1 MTQIFKKFGTD
12 HALPKGSMLGM
23 FTWAVLDDVGAHE
36 PAVLISMT
44 IWEVEPMD
52 MDTLISKLNW
62 FYSLELN
69 QVDLYNA
76 QSKTFKGRYSGIVFE
91 RCAYIEQN
99 HVDNIGEKIKELGG
113 KPTVLGDIISPIIG
127 KIAGE
132 LISKTGLEDTLAINI
147 MIEQKAMKD
156 YNELIDK
163 LHQDNYDDKELTKIL
178 QHNFVDE
185 HLHTE
190 WFRTKII
197 AIKQYEFTANHYS
210 ASTKIQPKNQ
220 EIDNC
225 RATLKRKILL
235 KPRPIKN
242 VKW

>member
-1 MTQIFKKFGTD
+1 
-12 HALPKGSMLGM
+12 
-23 FTWAVLDDVGAHE
+23 
-36 PAVLISMT
+36 
-44 IWEVEPMD
+44 MD
-52 MDTLISKLNW
+52 TDTLISKLNW

-76 QSKTFKGRYSGIVFE
+76 QSKAFKGRYSGIVFE

-127 KIAGE
+127 KVAGE
-132 LISKTGLEDTLAINI
+132 LISMTGLEDTLAINI
-147 MIEQKAMKD
+147 LIEQKAMKD
-156 YNELIDK
+156 YNDLIMK
-163 LHQDNYDDKELTKIL
+163 LHQDKYVDKELTRIL

-197 AIKQYEFTANHYS
+197 AIKQYEFTAKHFS
-210 ASTKIQPKNQ
+210 ANDTKRSETQIENPLEQKY
-220 EIDNC
+220 
-225 RATLKRKILL
+225 RATPKRAKLV
-235 KPRPIKN
+235 KPRPLKT

>member
-1 MTQIFKKFGTD
+1 
-12 HALPKGSMLGM
+12 
-23 FTWAVLDDVGAHE
+23 
-36 PAVLISMT
+36 
-44 IWEVEPMD
+44 MD

-69 QVDLYNA
+69 QVDLYYA
-76 QSKTFKGRYSGIVFE
+76 QSKAFKGRYSGIVFE

-99 HVDNIGEKIKELGG
+99 HVDNIGGKIKELGG
-113 KPTVLGDIISPIIG
+113 KPTVLGDIISPLIG
-127 KIAGE
+127 KVAGE
-132 LISKTGLEDTLAINI
+132 VISMAGLEDTLAINI

-156 YNELIDK
+156 YYDLIEK
-163 LHQDNYDDKELTKIL
+163 LHQENYDDKELIKIL

-197 AIKQYEFTANHYS
+197 AMKQYEFTAKHFSVKTEMRPDTQINGNF
-210 ASTKIQPKNQ
+210 PK
-220 EIDNC
+220 DNY
-225 RATLKRKILL
+225 RANPKRAKMV
-235 KPRPIKN
+235 KPRPIKT

>member
-1 MTQIFKKFGTD
+1 
-12 HALPKGSMLGM
+12 
-23 FTWAVLDDVGAHE
+23 
-36 PAVLISMT
+36 
-44 IWEVEPMD
+44 MD
-52 MDTLISKLNW
+52 TDTLISKLNW

-127 KIAGE
+127 KVAGE
-132 LISKTGLEDTLAINI
+132 LISMTGLEDTLAINI

-156 YNELIDK
+156 YNDLIEK
-163 LHQDNYDDKELTKIL
+163 VQQHGDKELTRIL

-197 AIKQYEFTANHYS
+197 AIKQYEFTAKHFS
-210 ASTKIQPKNQ
+210 ASTKMYPENQMTKELPEHFPTTPK
-220 EIDNC
+220 
-225 RATLKRKILL
+225 RAKMV
-235 KPRPIKN
+235 KPRPIN
-242 VKW
+242 TVKW

>member
-1 MTQIFKKFGTD
+1 
-12 HALPKGSMLGM
+12 
-23 FTWAVLDDVGAHE
+23 
-36 PAVLISMT
+36 
-44 IWEVEPMD
+44 MD
-52 MDTLISKLNW
+52 KDTLISKLNW

-76 QSKTFKGRYSGIVFE
+76 QSKAFKGRYSGIVFE

-113 KPTVLGDIISPIIG
+113 KPTVLGDLISPIIG
-127 KIAGE
+127 KVAGE
-132 LISKTGLEDTLAINI
+132 LISMTGLEDTLAINI

-156 YNELIDK
+156 YNDLIEK
-163 LHQDNYDDKELTKIL
+163 LHQDEYGDKEMIKIL
-178 QHNFVDE
+178 QHNFIDE

-197 AIKQYEFTANHYS
+197 AIKQYEFTAKHFNVS
-210 ASTKIQPKNQ
+210 DEMSPKNQ
-220 EIDNC
+220 IIDNFIQDHHRSTPK
-225 RATLKRKILL
+225 RAKLV
-235 KPRPIKN
+235 KPRPIKT

>member
-1 MTQIFKKFGTD
+1 MNTE
-12 HALPKGSMLGM
+12 A
-23 FTWAVLDDVGAHE
+23 
-36 PAVLISMT
+36 
-44 IWEVEPMD
+44 
-52 MDTLISKLNW
+52 LISKLNW

-76 QSKTFKGRYSGIVFE
+76 QSKAFKGRYSGIVFE

-127 KIAGE
+127 KVAGE
-132 LISKTGLEDTLAINI
+132 LISMTGLEDTLAINI

-156 YNELIDK
+156 YNELIEK
-163 LHQDNYDDKELTKIL
+163 LHQDNYGDKEMIKIL
-178 QHNFVDE
+178 QYNFVDE

-197 AIKQYEFTANHYS
+197 AMKHLNSLPSILVLV
-210 ASTKIQPKNQ
+210 P
-220 EIDNC
+220 
-225 RATLKRKILL
+225 TLKPKSIKIS
-235 KPRPIKN
+235 
-242 VKW
+242 

>member
-1 MTQIFKKFGTD
+1 M
-12 HALPKGSMLGM
+12 
-23 FTWAVLDDVGAHE
+23 
-36 PAVLISMT
+36 
-44 IWEVEPMD
+44 EVEYMD
-52 MDTLISKLNW
+52 TKTLISKLNW

-76 QSKTFKGRYSGIVFE
+76 QGKAFKGRYSGIVFE

-127 KIAGE
+127 KVAGE
-132 LISKTGLEDTLAINI
+132 LIAMTSLEDTLAINI
-147 MIEQKAMKD
+147 LIEQKAMKD
-156 YNELIDK
+156 YNDLIEK
-163 LHQDNYDDKELTKIL
+163 LHQDDNEDKELTRIL

-197 AIKQYEFTANHYS
+197 AIKQYEFTAKHFS
-210 ASTKIQPKNQ
+210 VSTKMHHKNQ
-220 EIDNC
+220 ILENFLEDHH
-225 RATLKRKILL
+225 RAIPKRAKFI
-235 KPRPIKN
+235 KPRPIKT
-242 VKW
+242 VQW

>member
-1 MTQIFKKFGTD
+1 
-12 HALPKGSMLGM
+12 
-23 FTWAVLDDVGAHE
+23 
-36 PAVLISMT
+36 
-44 IWEVEPMD
+44 MD
-52 MDTLISKLNW
+52 KDTLISKLNW

-76 QSKTFKGRYSGIVFE
+76 QSKAFKGRYSGLVFE

-113 KPTVLGDIISPIIG
+113 KPTVLGDIISPLIG
-127 KIAGE
+127 KVAGE
-132 LISKTGLEDTLAINI
+132 LISMTGLEDTLAINI

-156 YNELIDK
+156 YNNLIEK
-163 LHQDNYDDKELTKIL
+163 LHQDNSDDKELIKIL
-178 QHNFVDE
+178 QDNFVDE

-197 AIKQYEFTANHYS
+197 AIKQYEFTAKHFS
-210 ASTKIQPKNQ
+210 ASTKIHPKNQ
-220 EIDNC
+220 VTEDLLADHF
-225 RATLKRKILL
+225 RATPKRAKFV
-235 KPRPIKN
+235 KPRPMKT

>member
-1 MTQIFKKFGTD
+1 
-12 HALPKGSMLGM
+12 
-23 FTWAVLDDVGAHE
+23 
-36 PAVLISMT
+36 
-44 IWEVEPMD
+44 MD
-52 MDTLISKLNW
+52 TDTLISKLNW

-76 QSKTFKGRYSGIVFE
+76 QSKIFKGRYSGLVFE

-99 HVDNIGEKIKELGG
+99 HVDNIGEKIKALGG

-127 KIAGE
+127 KVAGE
-132 LISKTGLEDTLAINI
+132 LIAMTGIEDTLAINI

-156 YNELIDK
+156 YNDLIEKLYQDK
-163 LHQDNYDDKELTKIL
+163 YGDKELIKIL

-197 AIKQYEFTANHYS
+197 AIKQYEFTAKHFS
-210 ASTKIQPKNQ
+210 ASTKMPHKNQ
-220 EIDNC
+220 ITEYPHGNPPILT
-225 RATLKRKILL
+225 TLKRAKIV
-235 KPRPIKN
+235 KPRQIKS